1 MRFCIAIR
9 RKIPMPRRPSKE
21 WHEPFLL
28 ELAKTRNVDKSA
40 MSAGIT
46 RATAYRHHRQD
57 PAFAARWAE
66 ALKWQTAFLKSLSLS
81 GNVTLAARSVGL
93 SRRAACAA
101 REQDPEFAAEWDAA
115 LWEGLETLEGL
126 GLKYATE
133 HMSEGM
139 LKFLITSARTRLGPD
154 PLATAAGARP
164 MAGVPMA
171 ETPMAAS
178 EPAPVLTFTDENGV
192 DRPVSEWKGGEA
204 DASEWE
210 GREADAEEVGLRR
223 GAANPTYI
231 ERQGMEPPGM
241 EGPGMD
247 ARTGIERPGMARGT
261 GTAAGT
267 GSNGQSAS
275 DRGGEA

>member
-1 MRFCIAIR
+1 
-9 RKIPMPRRPSKE
+9 MPRRPSKE

-28 ELAKTRNVDKSA
+28 ELAKTRNIDKSA
-40 MSAGIT
+40 TSAGIT

-133 HMSEGM
+133 NMSEGM

-154 PLATAAGARP
+154 PLATAAGGRP
-164 MAGVPMA
+164 MAGAPMA
-171 ETPMAAS
+171 EAPMAAS
-178 EPAPVLTFTDENGV
+178 DPAPVLTFTDENGV
-192 DRPVSEWKGGEA
+192 ERPVSEWKGGEA
-204 DASEWE
+204 DASEWQE
-210 GREADAEEVGLRR
+210 GEADPSEWEGGEADAEEVGLRR

-231 ERQGMEPPGM
+231 ERQGMERPGM
-241 EGPGMD
+241 ERPGMD

-275 DRGGEA
+275 DRGGEV

>member
-1 MRFCIAIR
+1 MRICISIR

-21 WHEPFLL
+21 WHEPFLV

-40 MSAGIT
+40 TSASIT
-46 RATAYRHHRQD
+46 RATAYRHYRQD

-93 SRRAACAA
+93 SRRAACVA

-133 HMSEGM
+133 HMSESM

-154 PLATAAGARP
+154 PLATAAGGRP
-164 MAGVPMA
+164 MAGAPKAAAELVP
-171 ETPMAAS
+171 P
-178 EPAPVLTFTDENGV
+178 LTFTDESGV
-192 DRPVSEWKGGEA
+192 ERPVSEWKGGEA
-204 DASEWE
+204 DASEWQESE
-210 GREADAEEVGLRR
+210 GDAEEVGLRR

-231 ERQGMEPPGM
+231 ER
-241 EGPGMD
+241 
-247 ARTGIERPGMARGT
+247 PGMATGP
-261 GTAAGT
+261 GTAT
-267 GSNGQSAS
+267 NGQSAS
-275 DRGGEA
+275 DRGGVA